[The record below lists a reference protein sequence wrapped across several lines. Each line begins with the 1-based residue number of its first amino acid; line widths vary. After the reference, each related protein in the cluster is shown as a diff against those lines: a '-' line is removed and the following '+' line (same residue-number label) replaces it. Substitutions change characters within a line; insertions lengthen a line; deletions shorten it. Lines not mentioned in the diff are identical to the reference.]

1 MHSSVKNLTY
11 INNKIKEVINFQT
24 NIIAISKTFGP
35 EKIKPLLDFGHLHYG
50 ENKVQECISK
60 WPELKLRYSNIK
72 LHMVGKLQSNKVKD
86 CIKHFDFI
94 HSLDSKKLA
103 KKINDEQKKVN
114 KKLKIFVQVNI
125 GNEMQKS
132 GVHKNDLEDLLS
144 YCSEINLDLIGLMC
158 IPPTHANPNIYFSEM
173 HLLNKKYGFYELS
186 MGMSSDYL
194 EAIKFGSTF
203 VRIGSKIFGNRDQ

>member
-1 MHSSVKNLTY
+1 LL
-11 INNKIKEVINFQT
+11 
-24 NIIAISKTFGP
+24 IIAISKTFGP
-35 EKIKPLLDFGHLHYG
+35 EKIIPLLDFGHLHYG
-50 ENKVQECISK
+50 ENKIQESISK
-60 WPELKLRYSNIK
+60 WPELKLRYNNIK

-86 CIKHFDFI
+86 CVKHFDFI

-132 GVHKNDLEDLLS
+132 GVHKNDLKDLLI

-158 IPPTHANPNIYFSEM
+158 IPPTHGNPNMYFSEM
-173 HLLNKKYGFYELS
+173 HLLNKKFGFDELS

-203 VRIGSKIFGNRDQ
+203 VRIGSKIFGSRDQ